1 MISRM
6 ILTLVCALTLAACSN
21 GPGPA
26 DPGRLTVVTSFY
38 PLAFAAERI
47 GGTCVDVT
55 DLTPPGVEP
64 HDLELT
70 PDGVEAIATA
80 DLVLYLGGGFQ
91 PAVQDALSEASGRTV
106 DVLGAV
112 RTLPGSEALDG
123 APAIDPHVWL
133 DPRRFAVIAQ
143 TIGRAITSA
152 GAAEECGVAGRASD
166 LGDRLEQL
174 DQAYRGGLASCELD
188 VIVTS
193 HAAFG
198 YLADE
203 YGLRQE
209 AIAGLEPDIEPN
221 PQKLAEIADL
231 VRREHVSVIFTEEL
245 VSPDVAETLARET
258 GARTEVLA
266 TIEGLTSEEKAAGQD
281 YLTLMEENLDTLRSA
296 LGCS

>member
-1 MISRM
+1 MV
-6 ILTLVCALTLAACSN
+6 LTLVCTATLAGCSN
-21 GPGPA
+21 GPAPA
-26 DPGRLTVVTSFY
+26 DPDRLTVVTSFY

-47 GGTCVDVT
+47 GGPCVDVI

-91 PAVQDALSEASGRTV
+91 PAVQDALSEASGRIV

-133 DPRRFAVIAQ
+133 DPRRFAAIVR

-152 GAAEECGVAGRASD
+152 GAAEDCRVAGRASD
-166 LGDRLEQL
+166 LDDRLEQL
-174 DQAYRGGLASCELD
+174 DRSYRDGLASCELD

-209 AIAGLEPDIEPN
+209 AIAGLEPDTEPD
-221 PQKLAEIADL
+221 PQKLAEIAAL
-231 VRREHVSVIFTEEL
+231 VRREHVTVIFTEEL

-266 TIEGLTSEEKAAGQD
+266 TIEGLTSDEEAAGKD